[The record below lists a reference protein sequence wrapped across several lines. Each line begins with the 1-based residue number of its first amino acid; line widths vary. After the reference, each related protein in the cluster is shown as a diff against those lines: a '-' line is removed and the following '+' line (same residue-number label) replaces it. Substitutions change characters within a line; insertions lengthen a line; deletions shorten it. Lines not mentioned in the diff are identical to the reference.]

1 MKPLCTPDI
10 AVKALGPQGEAG
22 VVRCKRW
29 SCEVC
34 REINRRRVI
43 AFGKRGN
50 PTAMLT
56 LTVSSKAYETPD
68 DAARDLKRALVALR
82 KRIARAYPGE
92 TMPFLA
98 VFEQHESGYPHL
110 HLLIRARYLPRD
122 ELVEM
127 WKGITKHSWNVNIM
141 HLGTRGL
148 VAYACKYIGKDLHG
162 FAGCKRWWRS
172 HNFDFPPE
180 EDHITARDRES
191 WTRWQADIRLLTS
204 ALRALGCT
212 VEQPERE
219 RIKWLSPPDRTVT
232 IGDAMA
238 LIAAWWPE
246 RAAARAFSGRRP

>member
-92 TMPFLA
+92 DPQSIKDPA
-98 VFEQHESGYPHL
+98 AGGEY
-110 HLLIRARYLPRD
+110 
-122 ELVEM
+122 
-127 WKGITKHSWNVNIM
+127 
-141 HLGTRGL
+141 
-148 VAYACKYIGKDLHG
+148 VADLMGEG
-162 FAGCKRWWRS
+162 F
-172 HNFDFPPE
+172 
-180 EDHITARDRES
+180 
-191 WTRWQADIRLLTS
+191 
-204 ALRALGCT
+204 
-212 VEQPERE
+212 
-219 RIKWLSPPDRTVT
+219 DRT
-232 IGDAMA
+232 A
-238 LIAAWWPE
+238 LHALPKVMEKA
-246 RAAARAFSGRRP
+246 